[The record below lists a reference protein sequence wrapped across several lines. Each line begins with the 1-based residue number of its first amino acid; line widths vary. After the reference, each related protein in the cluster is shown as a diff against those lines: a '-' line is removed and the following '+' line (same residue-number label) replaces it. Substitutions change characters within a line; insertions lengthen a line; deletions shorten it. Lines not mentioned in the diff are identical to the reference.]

1 MQKIIFVSRDDYTW
15 DRQAQQNLERF
26 GSIILIFERY
36 TLEQRRLLYGALKGY
51 QMIRQL
57 GDLPEQIK
65 QQAISIWGAT
75 WWKRVKANQLTV
87 YIQVVNER
95 IRTSHQ
101 CVSHTETP
109 KTQSAST
116 VSENGS
122 TPRGRRQKFT
132 EETFTAGTSKT
143 CQICK
148 QTLTRETHFRK
159 QFRGDWMHRQGY
171 CKVCQKYYLRW
182 WRQGKQNGTGQT
194 FKEYCESDPN
204 WKFEVRFRQD
214 VE

>member
-65 QQAISIWGAT
+65 QQAIAIWGER
-75 WWKRVKANQLTV
+75 WWKRVEANQLTV
-87 YIQVVNER
+87 YVQVVNER

-101 CVSHTETP
+101 CVSRTETP

-116 VSENGS
+116 VSETAPLLADADES
-122 TPRGRRQKFT
+122 SQKRPPS
-132 EETFTAGTSKT
+132 AGTSKT

-148 QTLTRETHFRK
+148 QTLSREVHFRK
-159 QFRGDWMHRQGY
+159 QYCDDWKRRQGY